1 MTRLVSRIA
10 AAVGSCWLA
19 SACAYNDHFDNRVAR
34 YDIASEQ
41 ARDQMIFTNIIR
53 ASRAEPLAFLQ
64 VGQING
70 SNTTAA
76 TMGLPSLVL
85 GPAPPEKIATGAA
98 GAITPA
104 TAFLAAALDKQAV
117 FGANPGATGFT
128 ANSMS
133 TSGSTS
139 FNVTPSETKDFY
151 RGLLLTVEPETL
163 AFFIEQ
169 GIASETLF
177 YLFTEK
183 VVEEKGGVVS
193 QYVNDPLDPNFDKFQ
208 HYVAL
213 AMAYG
218 LIAEPEPGAKALRSS
233 KSDKTDKSDK
243 SGNGDSSGADSRQAT
258 AWRLCF
264 DRSAWAPGT
273 KAADNH
279 PMCGSRE
286 KTEDTRIVT
295 FRDRKG
301 ELVKLRVFP
310 RSTFSI
316 FQYLGR
322 IVAAG
327 EAGAVKLQTPQAV
340 GRDPLKDDTLFA
352 VASGAD
358 GLFGINGGDIGS
370 KGGDCFLSV
379 AYGGRGYCVP
389 DGALNTKRI
398 LGLLAQ
404 LLALNTSV
412 QDIGITQ
419 QVQLLP

>member
-1 MTRLVSRIA
+1 MRRLVSRAAIA
-10 AAVGSCWLA
+10 AASCWLV

-34 YDIASEQ
+34 LDIASEK
-41 ARDQMIFTNIIR
+41 ARDEMIFTNIIR

-64 VGQING
+64 VGQITG
-70 SNTTAA
+70 SNTSSAQL
-76 TMGLPSLVL
+76 GLPSLVV
-85 GPAPPEKIATGAA
+85 GPTP
-98 GAITPA
+98 PA
-104 TAFLAAALDKQAV
+104 TAAGTAGAAHFLDPQLV
-117 FGANPGATGFT
+117 FGANPGASGF
-128 ANSMS
+128 APNSVAV
-133 TSGSTS
+133 SGATT

-169 GIASETLF
+169 GVATETLF

-183 VVEEKGGVVS
+183 VVEEKGGVIH
-193 QYVNDPLDPNFDKFQ
+193 QYLNDPLDPNFDKFQ

-218 LIAEPEPGAKALRSS
+218 LAAEPVPGAKPAKPAASGKKDNGESS
-233 KSDKTDKSDK
+233 Q
-243 SGNGDSSGADSRQAT
+243 ADNVAAQD
-258 AWRLCF
+258 WRLCF
-264 DRSAWAPGT
+264 DRSAWGPGA

-286 KTEDTRIVT
+286 KMTDQRIVT
-295 FRDRKG
+295 FRDAKG
-301 ELVKLRVFP
+301 QLVKLRVFP
-310 RSTFSI
+310 RSTFAI

-327 EAGAVKLQTPQAV
+327 EAGQIKLKTEQAI
-340 GRDPLKDDTLFA
+340 GRAPLQDDTLFA
-352 VASGAD
+352 VNSD
-358 GLFGINGGDIGS
+358 GR
-370 KGGDCFLSV
+370 DCFLSID
-379 AYGGRGYCVP
+379 YGQRYCVP
-389 DGALNTKRI
+389 DDALNTKRI

-412 QDIGITQ
+412 RDVGITP

>member
-1 MTRLVSRIA
+1 MKRLVSRAAIA
-10 AAVGSCWLA
+10 AASCWLV

-34 YDIASEQ
+34 LDIASEK
-41 ARDQMIFTNIIR
+41 ARDEMIFTNVIR

-64 VGQING
+64 VGQITG
-70 SNTTAA
+70 SNTSAA

-85 GPAPPEKIATGAA
+85 GPSPPSKIVTTPATGAA
-98 GAITPA
+98 A
-104 TAFLAAALDKQAV
+104 AFLAGALDKQAV
-117 FGANPGATGFT
+117 FGANPGAPGF
-128 ANSMS
+128 APNSA
-133 TSGSTS
+133 TVSGSTT

-169 GIASETLF
+169 GVATETLF

-183 VVEEKGGVVS
+183 VVEERGGVIH
-193 QYVNDPLDPNFDKFQ
+193 QYLNDPLDPNFDKFQ
-208 HYVAL
+208 YYVAA
-213 AMAYG
+213 AMTYG
-218 LIAEPEPGAKALRSS
+218 LASEPVPGAKPA
-233 KSDKTDKSDK
+233 KPAASDKKDK
-243 SGNGDSSGADSRQAT
+243 GESSEAENAAAQD
-258 AWRLCF
+258 WRLCF

-286 KTEDTRIVT
+286 KMKDQRIVT
-295 FRDRKG
+295 YRDAKG
-301 ELVKLRVFP
+301 QMVKLRVFP
-310 RSTFSI
+310 RSTFAI

-327 EAGAVKLQTPQAV
+327 EAGQIKLKTEQAI
-340 GRDPLKDDTLFA
+340 GRAPLQDDTLFA
-352 VASGAD
+352 VTSD
-358 GLFGINGGDIGS
+358 GR
-370 KGGDCFLSV
+370 DCFLSID
-379 AYGGRGYCVP
+379 YGRRYCVP
-389 DGALNTKRI
+389 EDALNTKRI

-412 QDIGITQ
+412 RDVGITP